1 VVPAPRL
8 VGLNVR
14 ALAVLAASLVT
25 GFALAAAAD
34 AAFEQ
39 RLAAAALAQV
49 GVTLHYDP
57 AYTKLA
63 YPNGDV
69 PLERGVCSDVVIR
82 ALRHQGAD
90 LQRLVHEDMRAHF
103 AAYPRNWGLRRPDR
117 NIDHRRVLNLQTYFA
132 RRGFALPITKDARDY
147 ATGDIVAY
155 TLPGNLPHIGI
166 VAARRTADG
175 ARPLLIHNIGAGTQ
189 IEDRLFD
196 YEIVGHYRWK

>member
-1 VVPAPRL
+1 MS
-8 VGLNVR
+8 VR
-14 ALAVLAASLVT
+14 ARRAAAALCAALVT
-25 GFALAAAAD
+25 GLALAAAAD
-34 AAFEQ
+34 ATFGQ
-39 RLAAAALAQV
+39 RLAAAAVAQV

-82 ALRHQGAD
+82 ALRRQGVD

-103 AAYPRNWGLRRPDR
+103 ASYPKNWGLRSTDR
-117 NIDHRRVLNLQTYFA
+117 SIDHRRVLNLQTYFA
-132 RRGFALPITKDARDY
+132 RRGFSLPITKNARDY

-166 VAARRTADG
+166 VAAQRSADG
-175 ARPLLIHNIGAGTQ
+175 ARPLLVHNIGAGTQ
-189 IEDRLFD
+189 IEDRLF
-196 YEIVGHYRWK
+196 EFAIVGHYRCK